1 MSAPVN
7 PLIEIG
13 DLLLDTLQK
22 TAADL
27 DASAAEL
34 QATRQLLQAA
44 KQEIE
49 TSKRAAVTAGPFKEE
64 DLTKL
69 AFRMEEEGLLCK
81 GDSPEGVV
89 AQISSDP
96 GLLLKLAYSLLTP
109 VTEGQQVRR
118 ISKQSSEKVPNV
130 VEFQGRSLVDHDG
143 WLDAL
148 G

>member
-1 MSAPVN
+1 MSTPVN
-7 PLIEIG
+7 SLIEIG

-34 QATRQLLQAA
+34 QKSKQLLQAA
-44 KQEIE
+44 RQEIE
-49 TSKRAAVTAGPFKEE
+49 SSKKAAVSASPFKEE
-64 DLTKL
+64 DLEKL
-69 AFRMEEEGLLCK
+69 AFRMQEEGMLCK

-89 AQISSDP
+89 AQLASDP
-96 GLLLKLAYSLLTP
+96 GLLIKLAYSLLTP
-109 VTEGQQVRR
+109 VTEGQQIRR
-118 ISKQSSEKVPNV
+118 LSKQSSENVPNV

-143 WLDAL
+143 WLDAI